1 MKKKKATTN
10 KATKQNKKTT
20 LTLAVV
26 KKLKNPGLIR
36 GLLEI
41 NDHTT
46 RANTLYAVQLLSGV
60 CEMLALNLSHC
71 NGETAKTI
79 AFIAKGKK
87 PPSSRARL
95 NPAGCASRF

>member
-1 MKKKKATTN
+1 MKKKSNN
-10 KATKQNKKTT
+10 KQSNKTKKKTT

-46 RANTLYAVQLLSGV
+46 RANTLYAVQLVSGA

-71 NGETAKTI
+71 NGETTKTI

>member
-10 KATKQNKKTT
+10 KATKQKKKT

-46 RANTLYAVQLLSGV
+46 RANTPYAVQLVLGA

-71 NGETAKTI
+71 NGETTKTM
-79 AFIAKGKK
+79 AFIAKGKNH
-87 PPSSRARL
+87 RVLVRV
-95 NPAGCASRF
+95 